1 MKGFTQNKTVFS
13 DFETLQ
19 SFAEIKAKNFIYLY
33 KKISEICINMLK
45 IIVLSIMCITCNMF
59 KYTVYVN
66 NIHIIV

>member
-19 SFAEIKAKNFIYLY
+19 SFVEIKAKNSIYLH

-45 IIVLSIMCITCNMF
+45 IVVLSIMCITCNMF

-66 NIHIIV
+66 KLHIIV